1 MLNYIV
7 SIGNTLISKIKIVSS
22 SLTTLIG
29 YLNGRKAAGCSN
41 CTSCN
46 DPSSPVLCTPCK
58 DPSNIILKMKINNLI
73 KKMAFERRRRKK
85 SKVIRRLIKKEKKEK
100 KKNENKYLAFFI
112 QVFNCLGNHIGKIK
126 KVLYKAI
133 FSFAFKTRK
142 CVSVLS
148 LTIYTICIYF

>member
-1 MLNYIV
+1 
-7 SIGNTLISKIKIVSS
+7 
-22 SLTTLIG
+22 
-29 YLNGRKAAGCSN
+29 
-41 CTSCN
+41 
-46 DPSSPVLCTPCK
+46 
-58 DPSNIILKMKINNLI
+58 MKINNLI

-85 SKVIRRLIKKEKKEK
+85 SKVIRRLIKKEKKEKKEK

-148 LTIYTICIYF
+148 LTIYTILYLFLI